1 MLVPFVAFCYV
12 PILLNASCHNGLQ
25 IVILDPGWSL
35 ERDVLSRNI
44 LGQDARSR
52 VLRPCSQAFQPS
64 CSCLSWG
71 RRALP
76 GCSNGTSRHVAALQK
91 VDAIC

>member
-44 LGQDARSR
+44 LGQDAHSR
-52 VLRPCSQAFQPS
+52 VLRPCSQ
-64 CSCLSWG
+64 LSLS
-71 RRALP
+71 ALVQLP
-76 GCSNGTSRHVAALQK
+76 QLGSTCFARLQQRHV
-91 VDAIC
+91 